1 MDSDASVGSEKE
13 PESFV
18 NLNRGLTLNLRQK
31 TLSFTPKKASAE
43 PFAATL

>member
-13 PESFV
+13 PLV
-18 NLNRGLTLNLRQK
+18 NLNRGLRLNLRQK
-31 TLSFTPKKASAE
+31 TLLSFTPKKASAE